1 MARQGNIKLRGT
13 FDGIEFYEWNQVDC
27 MRLKPKTNKQ
37 TRATKASAKI
47 FGTASKVGNKMT
59 NTFKPAIPSLLDNR
73 SRNYF
78 VRSFNTWL
86 QTRPLN
92 TSAPLNELAP
102 VTGFQFNEQTSLNAR
117 LKLAL
122 SITRTGN
129 NTLLLSVPAFDPVD
143 VITAPSNTVTVEMRI
158 VACSCDMSNTEYL
171 IEKCSAKMNI
181 QYVHQQLP
189 AQHFELP
196 VKAAPGNVS
205 VVMVALKYTVNRK
218 GNLFETNDMR
228 WMPAG
233 VISAFYN

>member
-13 FDGIEFYEWNQVDC
+13 FAGIEFYEWNQVDC

-37 TRATKASAKI
+37 TKATKASAKI
-47 FGTASKVGNKMT
+47 FGTASRVGNKMT

-92 TSAPLNELAP
+92 TSVPLNELAP

-122 SITRTGN
+122 SITRTGH
-129 NTLLLSVPAFDPVD
+129 NTLLLSVPAFNPVD
-143 VITAPSNTVTVEMRI
+143 VITAPANTVAVEMRI

-181 QYVHQQLP
+181 QYVNQQLP
-189 AQHFELP
+189 AQQFELP

-205 VVMVALKYTVNRK
+205 VIMVALKYTVNGK
-218 GNLFETNDMR
+218 GDLFETNDMR